1 MTPETANR
9 RAHPLAHVRRAMAGS
24 ARTSRA
30 RHKAFKQA
38 VPSAVQAR
46 LDESLR
52 QDGRSPERLA
62 ELYELYALDREF
74 GVTRVQFQ
82 RYARGVTNQTSAP
95 AAPTQV
101 ANDGHDVH
109 ASSRSTDCNGTD
121 TRNRRP
127 ARRSRRAGTTS
138 LGRKAFHERMK
149 AIGEIVDSTFGALAT
164 HQPDLWGHGA
174 YLMLVGSV
182 VACLAERHTELSTSE
197 LATLSKILT
206 EQRSLTLKQAEADRK
221 LADQQ
226 SKATAEH
233 SSLDAAGNGDAQP
246 RKLPAH
252 FGDVVR
258 QIYGTSFQDDFTVAS
273 EGSTSSPE
281 GSPGATGGLP
291 TSAGAESS
299 VRSTT

>member
-9 RAHPLAHVRRAMAGS
+9 RAHPQPKARRAG
-24 ARTSRA
+24 ARSDRSSRA
-30 RHKAFKQA
+30 RRKTFKQA

-52 QDGRSPERLA
+52 QDGRSPKRLA
-62 ELYELYALDREF
+62 ELYQSHALDREF
-74 GVTRVQFQ
+74 GVTLHQFR
-82 RYARGVTNQTSAP
+82 RYARGVRNQTSTPDAP
-95 AAPTQV
+95 SHVTSDRQ
-101 ANDGHDVH
+101 DVH
-109 ASSRSTDCNGTD
+109 TSPRSTDSNGTD
-121 TRNRRP
+121 TRKRRP

-138 LGRKAFHERMK
+138 LGREAFHKRMK

-182 VACLAERHTELSTSE
+182 VACLAERHADLSTSE

-206 EQRSLTLKQAEADRK
+206 EQRSLTLKQTEADRK
-221 LADQQ
+221 LADRR
-226 SKATAEH
+226 SKPTPDQ
-233 SSLDAAGNGDAQP
+233 SSLDAAGDGDARS

-258 QIYGTSFQDDFTVAS
+258 QIYGTSFQDDFTVES
-273 EGSTSSPE
+273 EGSA
-281 GSPGATGGLP
+281 PGTIYH
-291 TSAGAESS
+291 E
-299 VRSTT
+299 

>member
-9 RAHPLAHVRRAMAGS
+9 RAHPQRQAQRAGGRSAGNSRIRRK
-24 ARTSRA
+24 T
-30 RHKAFKQA
+30 FKQA

-52 QDGRSPERLA
+52 QDGRSAERLA
-62 ELYELYALDREF
+62 ELYETHALDREF
-74 GVTRVQFQ
+74 GVTPAQFK
-82 RYARGVTNQTSAP
+82 RYANGVRNRTPAP
-95 AAPTQV
+95 DAPTRV
-101 ANDGHDVH
+101 TIDGQDDPG
-109 ASSRSTDCNGTD
+109 SSRSTDSRGTD
-121 TRNRRP
+121 ARAP
-127 ARRSRRAGTTS
+127 AATS
-138 LGRKAFHERMK
+138 LGREAFHKRMK

-206 EQRSLTLKQAEADRK
+206 EQRSLTFKQTEADRK
-221 LADQQ
+221 LADRQ
-226 SKATAEH
+226 SKATSKE
-233 SSLDAAGNGDAQP
+233 SSMDVAGNGDA
-246 RKLPAH
+246 RARRLPAH

-281 GSPGATGGLP
+281 GSPDATSGLP

-299 VRSTT
+299 VRPTT